1 MKYILQMPPFPTKV
15 TVPGLA
21 GDGHFCSDGNGPSV
35 EPFSHSSLPAAT
47 ASSKEG
53 HGSMQTSLASKGLSC
68 VQIPRCGKFR
78 SIPIHASFIPQGRTA
93 ESPGRR
99 CSPFPAEPGSRGG
112 RPAHRSSPGL
122 NGSPPCATSPGGSCL
137 SLPRGVRHGIPP
149 PSCHP
154 GGNAV

>member
-21 GDGHFCSDGNGPSV
+21 GNGHFCRDGNGPSV

-47 ASSKEG
+47 ASSKEV

-68 VQIPRCGKFR
+68 VQLPRYGKFR
-78 SIPIHASFIPQGRTA
+78 ASPYTPHSYRRA
-93 ESPGRR
+93 GRR
-99 CSPFPAEPGSRGG
+99 RALADGALPSPAEPGNRGG

-122 NGSPPCATSPGGSCL
+122 NSSPPCATSPGGSCR
-137 SLPRGVRHGIPP
+137 SLPRGVRHGISP